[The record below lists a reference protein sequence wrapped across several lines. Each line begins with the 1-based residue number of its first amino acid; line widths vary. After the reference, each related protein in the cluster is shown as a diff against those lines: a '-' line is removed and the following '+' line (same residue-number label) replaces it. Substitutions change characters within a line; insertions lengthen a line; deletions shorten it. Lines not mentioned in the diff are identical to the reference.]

1 MSRNP
6 RRGNTGIKIILI
18 LLILLLIGATALV
31 VWLCIDLVN
40 NSAAQ
45 APTQDTTLTL
55 PVSTRPTE
63 TETQPPETTLPEPE
77 TVVSTA
83 TIGAMGDLLMHEP
96 IFRHAAQG
104 DGSYDFEFIFRYLK
118 EYTEKLDYAAANLET
133 TLCGTD
139 NGYSY
144 SGYPHFNCPDGI
156 VDSAR
161 DAGFDMLLTAN
172 NHSYDTT
179 LVGYKRTLEVVREK
193 GLATLGTMLT
203 PEEDKYSIVDVNGIR
218 IGMVCYTY
226 ASYVTSD
233 GRPSLNDNAPVS
245 EAGITNYFTY
255 QDLERFYN
263 ELSGYLSDMEQA
275 GAEATVLYIHWG
287 TEYQVE
293 ESEIQNTMAQKLCD
307 LGIDVIIG
315 GHPHVV
321 QPMELL
327 TSTADPNHKT
337 ICIYS
342 LGNAVSNQRRE
353 HMNLN
358 TGHTEDGVLFT
369 VTFEKYS
376 DGKVYL
382 AGTDVLP
389 TWVNLSSVNGK
400 TEYNILPLDND
411 RREEWQTL
419 FNLTDSLYQKTLESY
434 DRTQAIVGDGLT
446 QCQNWLTQAKEE
458 REAYYYDLAMN
469 PDKYPQE
476 TAGEPLSETAGETS
490 PETTGEDAAA

>member
-6 RRGNTGIKIILI
+6 RGSSTGIKVFLII
-18 LLILLLIGATALV
+18 LILLLIGATALV

-40 NSAAQ
+40 NSAVQ
-45 APTQDTTLTL
+45 TPTQDATLTL
-55 PVSTRPTE
+55 PVSTRPSEPE
-63 TETQPPETTLPEPE
+63 TEPPETTLPEPE
-77 TVVSTA
+77 TVVATT

-104 DGSYDFEFIFRYLK
+104 DGSYDFEFVFRYIQ
-118 EYTEKLDYAAANLET
+118 EYVSQLDYAAANLET

-156 VDSAR
+156 ADSAKA
-161 DAGFDMLLTAN
+161 AGFDMLLTAN

-203 PEEDKYSIVDVNGIR
+203 PEEDKYAIVDVNGIQ
-218 IGMVCYTY
+218 IGMICYTY

-233 GRPSLNDNAPVS
+233 GRPSLNDNSPVS

-263 ELSGYLSDMEQA
+263 ELSGYLSDMKQA
-275 GAEATVLYIHWG
+275 GAEATMLFIHWG
-287 TEYQVE
+287 TEYQTTE
-293 ESEIQNTMAQKLCD
+293 NETQNIMAQKLCD
-307 LGIDVIIG
+307 LGIDVIVG
-315 GHPHVV
+315 GHPHVL

-327 TSTADPNHKT
+327 TSTADPDHKT

-353 HMNLN
+353 HMDLN
-358 TGHTEDGVLFT
+358 TGHTEDGALFT

-376 DGKVYL
+376 DGTVYL

-389 TWVNLSSVNGK
+389 TWVNLSSVNGE
-400 TEYNILPLDND
+400 TEYNILPLDD
-411 RREEWQTL
+411 SRREEWKSL
-419 FNLTDSLYQKTLESY
+419 FNLTDALEEKAQESY
-434 DRTQAIVGDGLT
+434 DRTQAIVGDGLS
-446 QCQNWLTQAKEE
+446 QCQTWLTQSKEE
-458 REAYYYDLAMN
+458 RESYYYDLAMN
-469 PDKYPQE
+469 PDKYPE
-476 TAGEPLSETAGETS
+476 EATAATEVP
-490 PETTGEDAAA
+490 AA